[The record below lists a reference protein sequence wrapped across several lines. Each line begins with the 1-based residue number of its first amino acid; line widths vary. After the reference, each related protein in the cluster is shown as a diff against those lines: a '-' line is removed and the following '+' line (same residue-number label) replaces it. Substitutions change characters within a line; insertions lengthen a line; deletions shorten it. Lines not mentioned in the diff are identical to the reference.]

1 MKLKIAQLILTT
13 VVVIIF
19 GVAAP
24 PAFGQQDTKGKPTV
38 EGQINQSGKEAG
50 KAGTTLGHEVK
61 RGRVVRGGKRF
72 GRHIGYAGRHI
83 GYAGRH
89 IGRGFKRVFTKAVR
103 P

>member
-1 MKLKIAQLILTT
+1 MKLKITRMLLATAL
-13 VVVIIF
+13 VIIF
-19 GVAAP
+19 AAAP
-24 PAFGQQDTKGKPTV
+24 PVFAQQDTQGKPSV

-72 GRHIGYAGRHI
+72 GKHIGYAGRHV
-83 GYAGRH
+83 GYAGKYM
-89 IGRGFKRVFTKAVR
+89 GRGIKRVFTKAVK